1 MAMTSS
7 QVTEVD
13 TARLASAAGTLKEKI
28 QKAETSFQN
37 VMNIVKNTNRYWIG
51 EAGDE
56 HHRDAG
62 YYAGQG
68 QRQNNSLEYVER
80 VAAQVLR
87 CFDQIAVNFHH

>member
-37 VMNIVKNTNRYWIG
+37 VMPFYAPVSAT
-51 EAGDE
+51 AGIML
-56 HHRDAG
+56 
-62 YYAGQG
+62 
-68 QRQNNSLEYVER
+68 SV
-80 VAAQVLR
+80 
-87 CFDQIAVNFHH
+87 